1 MLRKWLKYHF
11 TVKLA
16 IFPVISGTNDK
27 INNNYGPQM
36 NEEDSGLCMFPDLW
50 DNSNDLKKNQV
61 CFNFFLFRPGCMACQ
76 NIVAMHATLKADITK
91 EHEKLN

>member
-1 MLRKWLKYHF
+1 
-11 TVKLA
+11 VKLA

-50 DNSNDLKKNQV
+50 DNSNDFKKKSGV
-61 CFNFFLFRPGCMACQ
+61 L
-76 NIVAMHATLKADITK
+76 
-91 EHEKLN
+91 